1 MDAWDNVAARLQEAH
16 ERNMRILATMKK
28 IDSVQMAND
37 GADEARILL
46 KLKAVLNAC
55 TQDQDFS
62 EFNILC
68 AAIRLPDTGQ

>member
-16 ERNMRILATMKK
+16 KRHMHILATMKK

-46 KLKAVLNAC
+46 KLKAVLHTC
-55 TQDQDFS
+55 TESQDFS
-62 EFNILC
+62 EFSILC
-68 AAIRLPDTGQ
+68 AAMTLPDPSQ

>member
-1 MDAWDNVAARLQEAH
+1 MDAWDKVAARLQEAH
-16 ERNMRILATMKK
+16 KRHMHILATMKT

-46 KLKAVLNAC
+46 KLKAVLFKC
-55 TQDQDFS
+55 TETQDFS

-68 AAIRLPDTGQ
+68 AAMTSPDTCQ